1 MTGIGVLTRVFLRR
15 DRWLLVWW
23 TVGIT
28 VTYWSQAVSVKGLYA
43 TQAEFDRAAVA
54 MGSNPALV
62 AMTGPARALDTVG
75 GQVAWQATA
84 FGAILAGLMSMF
96 LVGRHTRA
104 EEESGRDEL
113 LRASAVSRRASMT
126 AALLVALVANVVVGT
141 AVAAS
146 LIAVPLAVADSLALG
161 VGVALCGSLFAGVAL
176 VAAQLT
182 ASTRSMY
189 GLTGAVMGAAYAL
202 RAVGDVGSETLSWL
216 SPIGWYQ
223 RMYAFSGLRW
233 WPALLLVVALVAV
246 VVAAYAVFERRDY
259 GSGLLA
265 ARAGPARASDRL
277 RSPAALAWRLQRAS
291 VLGWGAGLALTG
303 LAYGSIG
310 DSAGDLIGDN
320 EAARD
325 LMAGGGQDLVAGF
338 QAVSMLTMALL
349 ASGFAV
355 SSALRA
361 RAEEEAGRGE
371 PLLATATSRTSWFV
385 GQVAVTVLGSAVV
398 LGVGGLGF
406 GAGYALVTSD
416 GAAVWR
422 LAWQTF
428 TWLPAVLVL
437 AGFARFLY
445 GVAPRLATFGWLGL
459 GFAVVVMF
467 LGDVLRFPEWLRAV
481 SPFEHLAQVPV
492 VAVEP
497 VALLGVLTVAG
508 LLSATGWLAFLRRD
522 FG

>member
-1 MTGIGVLTRVFLRR
+1 MTGTRTLIGVFLRR

-23 TVGIT
+23 TVAIT
-28 VTYWSQAVSVKGLYA
+28 LTYWSQAVSVKGLYA
-43 TQAEFDRAAVA
+43 TQAEFDRAAAA
-54 MGSNPALV
+54 MGSNAALV
-62 AMTGPARALDTVG
+62 AMTGPARALNTVG
-75 GQVAWQATA
+75 GQVTWQATA

-96 LVGRHTRA
+96 LIGRHTRA

-126 AALLVALVANVVVGT
+126 AALVVALLANVVVGT
-141 AVAAS
+141 TVAAS
-146 LIAVPLAVADSLALG
+146 LVVVPLAVADSVALG
-161 VGVALCGSLFAGVAL
+161 VGVALCGSVFAGVAL

-189 GLTGAVMGAAYAL
+189 GLTGAVIGAAYAL
-202 RAVGDVGSETLSWL
+202 RAVGDVGADALSWL

-233 WPALLLVVALVAV
+233 WPALLLVVALVV
-246 VVAAYAVFERRDY
+246 VVAAAYAVFERRDY

-265 ARAGPARASDRL
+265 ARAGPAHGAAGL
-277 RSPAALAWRLQRAS
+277 RSPAALAWRLQRPS
-291 VLGWGAGLALTG
+291 ILGWGAGSALVG
-303 LAYGSIG
+303 LSYGSIG

-320 EAARD
+320 EAARE
-325 LMAGGGQDLVAGF
+325 LMAGGGSDLVAGF
-338 QAVSMLTMALL
+338 QAVSMLALALL

-361 RAEEEAGRGE
+361 RGEEESGRGE
-371 PLLATATSRTSWFV
+371 PLLATGTSRTSWWG
-385 GQVAVTVLGSAVV
+385 GQVAVTVLGSVLV

-406 GAGYALVTSD
+406 GAGYALVTGD
-416 GAAVWR
+416 DAAVWR
-422 LAWQTF
+422 LTWQTV
-428 TWLPAVLVL
+428 TWLPAVLVM
-437 AGFARFLY
+437 AGFARLLY
-445 GVAPRLATFGWLGL
+445 GIAPRLATFGWLGL

-467 LGDVLRFPEWLRAV
+467 FGDVLRFPEWLRAG

-492 VAVEP
+492 ADVDP
-497 VALLGVLTVAG
+497 VAFVGVLAVAA